1 MTMTAIRYLTVDVDG
16 LSIFYREAGDR
27 AKPTL
32 LLLHGFPTSSHMFR
46 DLIPLLSDRFHLIA
60 PDLPGFG
67 QSALPDRTA
76 FTYSFANLS
85 AVIGRFTEVLGL
97 SRYALYVFDYG
108 APVGLR
114 LAMAH
119 PERVSAIVSQNGNAY
134 VEGLSEGWT
143 PIERYWRT
151 PTDENRTALRD
162 FLSPAS
168 IRWQYEH
175 GVKDAAR
182 VSPDGSALDAWYF
195 SRPGV
200 DEIQLDLM
208 LDYASNVDLY
218 PAFQAYFR
226 ERQPPLLAIWG
237 ANDPFFLPPGAKAY
251 RRDLPKAEV
260 RLLDTGHFALE
271 THAEEIAEAIAAF
284 LPQE

>member
-1 MTMTAIRYLTVDVDG
+1 MTAIRYQTVDVDG
-16 LSIFYREAGDR
+16 LSIFYREAGDPE
-27 AKPTL
+27 KPTL

-76 FTYSFANLS
+76 FTYSFANLA
-85 AVIGRFTEVLGL
+85 AVIGRFTEVLRL

-119 PERVSAIVSQNGNAY
+119 PERISAIVSQNGNAY

-151 PTDENRTALRD
+151 PTEENRAALRD

-175 GVKDAAR
+175 GVKDTGR

-195 SRPGV
+195 ARPGV

-226 ERQPPLLAIWG
+226 EKQPPLLAIWG

-251 RRDLPKAEV
+251 QRDLPKAEV

-271 THAEEIAEAIAAF
+271 THANEIAEAIVAF
-284 LPQE
+284 LPQQ